1 MKRVLFVA
9 EKNDVAKGV
18 AAILSNGAAN
28 RKEGRSKYN
37 KIYTLTTEL
46 FGQRAAVSVTSVSGH
61 LMNWQFHEN
70 MANWQTVPMV
80 DLFEA
85 PVRHMVT
92 PDMKLIEQ
100 TLREEAQRHD
110 TLVVWTDCD
119 REGEAIGAEIV
130 KVCRGSNQRLDVF
143 RARFSEITKQA
154 ITRAAGNL
162 IRLDERTVAA
172 VDCRSELDL
181 RIGSAFTRLQT
192 LHLKNRFR
200 DLLGSN
206 DASKVISYGS
216 CQFPTL
222 GFVTD
227 RYKMIESFIS
237 EQFWKLQVNHTREG
251 HQVEFLWDRHRVFDK
266 DTVDVLHEDCKEAK
280 EAVVEK
286 VTKKPKSKWRPQA
299 MDTVELEKLGI
310 SKLRMSAKQT
320 MQVAEKL
327 YSKGYI
333 SYPRTETNKFPAG
346 LNLTPL
352 VEQQTSSNIWG
363 DFANEVLQNG
373 VNPRNGR
380 KSDEAHP
387 PIHPLTYV
395 DKTQLQGDDWKVYE
409 LVVRHFLA
417 CVSQDAQGEETV
429 ANIRVGNEKFHA
441 SGLRIRD
448 QGYLR
453 VYVYEKWGNRLLPA
467 YTEGERFSD
476 FQLKVT
482 DGKTQPPDLLT
493 EADLIAL
500 MDKFGIGTDATHA
513 EHIEKIKTREYI
525 GVKAD
530 GKLLPSFLGLAL
542 VDGYDDMGFAMSK
555 PDLRANLEVGLKDIC
570 DGRRTKEAVLREQID
585 KYKAIFVETEI
596 KVGILSQSLQRY
608 LDRNQQNGG
617 GGGGGSG
624 GGGGPPRPGGGGF
637 GGGGGGPSGG
647 STNRRGTGAA
657 AAKPKAPPKPRGRPK
672 KSPPRHDYN
681 DDMDA
686 DEAAPEEGTIVTLS
700 EMFGSMTNPKPA
712 RKPRAP
718 RKSAPKATGAANES
732 EEVFCNCPE
741 PMKAV
746 VKVVHKE
753 GPNKGKKFYTCS
765 LPYTS
770 SDKCN
775 FFKWVE

>member
-1 MKRVLFVA
+1 MRRALFVA

-28 RKEGRSKYN
+28 RKEGRSKFN
-37 KIYTLTTEL
+37 KIYTLNTEL
-46 FGQRAAVSVTSVSGH
+46 FGQQTAISVTSVSGH
-61 LMNWQFHEN
+61 LMNWQFYEN
-70 MANWQTVPMV
+70 MSNWQTTSMV
-80 DLFEA
+80 ELFEA
-85 PVRHMVT
+85 PVRHVVT
-92 PDMKLIEQ
+92 QDMKLIEQ

-110 TLVVWTDCD
+110 VLVVWTDCD

-130 KVCRGSNQRLDVF
+130 KVCSESNRRLDIF
-143 RARFSEITKQA
+143 RARFSEITKVA
-154 ITRAAGNL
+154 ITRAARNL
-162 IRLDERTVAA
+162 IRLDEKTVAA

-192 LHLKNRFR
+192 LHLRNRFR
-200 DLLGSN
+200 DLLGQN
-206 DASKVISYGS
+206 ENSKVISYGS

-227 RYKMIESFIS
+227 RYKLIENFIS
-237 EQFWKLQVNHTREG
+237 EPFWKLIVDHTREG
-251 HQVEFLWDRHRVFDK
+251 HKVEFLWDRNRLFDR
-266 DTVDVLHEDCKEAK
+266 DTVDILHDECKEAK

-286 VTKKPKSKWRPQA
+286 VSKKPKSKWRPQA
-299 MDTVELEKLGI
+299 LDTVELEKLGI

-352 VEQQTSSNIWG
+352 VQQQTQSNIWG
-363 DFANEVLQNG
+363 DFANEIIQNG

-387 PIHPLTYV
+387 PIHPLTYA
-395 DKTQLQGDDWKVYE
+395 DKSQLHGDDWKVYE

-417 CVSQDAQGEETV
+417 CVSQDAQGEETMV
-429 ANIRVGNEKFHA
+429 NLRVGSEKFHS

-448 QGYLR
+448 MGYLK
-453 VYVYEKWGNRLLPA
+453 VYVYEEWGNRLLPT

-476 FQLKVT
+476 YQLKIG

-525 GVKAD
+525 GVKQD
-530 GKLLPSFLGLAL
+530 GKLIPSFLGLAL

-555 PDLRANLEVGLKDIC
+555 PDLRANLEIGLKDIC
-570 DGRRTKEAVLREQID
+570 DGRRQKQDVLDEQIG
-585 KYKAIFVETEI
+585 KYKAIFVESERNI
-596 KVGILSQSLQRY
+596 EVLSQSLQRY
-608 LDRNQQNGG
+608 LNKNNQNNGG
-617 GGGGGSG
+617 GGSPRGPGGGGGSG
-624 GGGGPPRPGGGGF
+624 GSGGP
-637 GGGGGGPSGG
+637 
-647 STNRRGTGAA
+647 AA
-657 AAKPKAPPKPRGRPK
+657 PKPPPKPRGRPPK
-672 KSPPRHDYN
+672 KSISPSKVIQN
-681 DDMDA
+681 
-686 DEAAPEEGTIVTLS
+686 EENESIVTLS
-700 EMFGSMTNPKPA
+700 EVFGSLSNPKPA

-718 RKSAPKATGAANES
+718 RKSATKPDSSEGIENEA
-732 EEVFCNCPE
+732 EEVMCTCPE

-746 VKVVHKE
+746 VKVVQKE

-775 FFKWVE
+775 FFKWV

>member
-1 MKRVLFVA
+1 MKRALFVA

-18 AAILSNGAAN
+18 AAILSNGTSN
-28 RKEGRSKYN
+28 RKEGRSKFN
-37 KIYTLTTEL
+37 KIYTLNSEL
-46 FGQRAAVSVTSVSGH
+46 FGQRAAISVTSVSGH

-70 MANWQTVPMV
+70 MSNWQTTSMV
-80 DLFEA
+80 ELFEA
-85 PVRHMVT
+85 PVRHVVT

-110 TLVVWTDCD
+110 VLVVWTDCD

-130 KVCRGSNQRLDVF
+130 KVCRESNRRIDIY
-143 RARFSEITKQA
+143 RARFSEITKAA
-154 ITRAAGNL
+154 ITRAARNL
-162 IRLDERTVAA
+162 IRLDEKIVAA

-192 LHLKNRFR
+192 LHLRNRFSS
-200 DLLGSN
+200 LLGQS
-206 DASKVISYGS
+206 DSSKVISYGS

-227 RYKMIESFIS
+227 RYKLIENFIS
-237 EQFWKLQVNHTREG
+237 EPFWKLAVEHTREG
-251 HQVEFLWDRHRVFDK
+251 HKVEFLWDRNRLFDR
-266 DTVDVLHEDCKEAK
+266 DVVDILHDECKEAK
-280 EAVVEK
+280 EAHVEK

-299 MDTVELEKLGI
+299 LDTVELEKLGI

-327 YSKGYI
+327 YSKGFI
-333 SYPRTETNKFPAG
+333 SYPRTETNKFPPG

-352 VEQQTSSNIWG
+352 VEQQVQSTIWG
-363 DFANEVLQNG
+363 DFATEVLQKG
-373 VNPRNGR
+373 VTPRNGH

-387 PIHPLTYV
+387 PIHPLTFA
-395 DKTQLQGDDWKVYE
+395 DKNTLHGDDWKVYE

-417 CVSQDAQGEETV
+417 CVSQDAQGEETMV
-429 ANIRVGNEKFHA
+429 NLRVGSEKFHS

-448 QGYLR
+448 MGYLK
-453 VYVYEKWGNRLLPA
+453 VYVYEKWGNRLLPT
-467 YTEGERFSD
+467 YNQGERFSD
-476 FQLKVT
+476 YKLRIG

-525 GVKAD
+525 GVKPD
-530 GKLLPSFLGLAL
+530 GKLIPSFLGLAL

-555 PDLRANLEVGLKDIC
+555 PDLRANLEIGLKDIC
-570 DGRRTKEAVLREQID
+570 DGRRQKQEVLDEQIG
-585 KYKAIFVETEI
+585 KYKSIFVESERNI
-596 KVGILSQSLQRY
+596 EVLSQSLQRY
-608 LDRNQQNGG
+608 LNKNQQAGG
-617 GGGGGSG
+617 GGGGG
-624 GGGGPPRPGGGGF
+624 GGPPPRGPGG
-637 GGGGGGPSGG
+637 GGGGGGPRGSGPP
-647 STNRRGTGAA
+647 
-657 AAKPKAPPKPRGRPK
+657 KPPPKPRGRPNK
-672 KSPPRHDYN
+672 KSKSPAKN
-681 DDMDA
+681 DDNGD
-686 DEAAPEEGTIVTLS
+686 DNDTIVTLS
-700 EMFGSMTNPKPA
+700 EVLGSLTNPKP

-718 RKSAPKATGAANES
+718 RKSAPAKADASNGGLENEE
-732 EEVFCNCPE
+732 EEVMCTCPE

-746 VKVVHKE
+746 VKVVQKE

-775 FFKWVE
+775 FFKWV